1 MTTTSPP
8 NPTESE
14 LAAFIAALKA
24 NGWDTAVGILDELAV
39 WPDLALL
46 CRTED
51 DPLKA
56 LAGWCTLLLALN
68 GQILYIG
75 TRSPSGFSE
84 RVRCL
89 HSTDSLVKGPNS
101 AFCMECVSAD
111 LIDLEKA

>member
-1 MTTTSPP
+1 M
-8 NPTESE
+8 
-14 LAAFIAALKA
+14 
-24 NGWDTAVGILDELAV
+24 GILDGLEV
-39 WPDLALL
+39 WPDLAVL

-75 TRSPSGFSE
+75 TRSPSGLSE

-101 AFCMECVSAD
+101 AFCMECVSAE